1 MTSDTIDAI
10 PKFTQC
16 EPTTEVL
23 EYVGLVNLDLSKYDD
38 SSSRAQLAK
47 DFLKGVVT
55 HGILTVSNHG
65 ITEERYNTHVDLANA
80 LLTLPLPEKRP
91 YENSPQ
97 EEAQGRYAGFKPSC
111 GLSTKEGFHK
121 TVDHYN
127 ISAWDPASRAHPP
140 LLQSRM
146 IQVSELV
153 DLVRRQVLEKLL
165 LLVALIL
172 EVPEE
177 SIVSTHAL
185 SNETTD
191 YLRYIVYNP
200 RPATDGKYR
209 DLYLAG
215 HTDLGSFTFTFA
227 QPVSSLQ
234 VQVSPGEWKW
244 VRYIPGTLV
253 VNVGEAFELMTGGLF
268 KAPVHRMV
276 KPPEDQERAKRLGLI
291 YFARPAGTQRLEPI
305 DSPVLRRIG
314 MDKPLDEKIYTMK
327 EYLYARRHGY
337 KRLDFDRDRLR
348 QEGYHIDQ
356 CIKDAQGLETT
367 SIAI

>member
-1 MTSDTIDAI
+1 MTSDIIDAI
-10 PKFTQC
+10 PKFNQC
-16 EPTTEVL
+16 EPTKEVL
-23 EYVGLVNLDLSKYDD
+23 DYVDLVNLDLSNYDN

-47 DFLKGVVT
+47 DLFKGVVT
-55 HGILTVSNHG
+55 HGILTISNHG
-65 ITEERYNTHVDLANA
+65 ISEERYNTHVDLAHA
-80 LLTLPLPEKRP
+80 LLTLPPPEKGP

-97 EEAQGRYAGFKPSC
+97 DEAQGRYAGFKPSC
-111 GLSTKEGFHK
+111 GLSTREGFHK

-127 ISAWDPASRAHPP
+127 ISAWDPENRSHPSI
-140 LLQSRM
+140 LQSRM

-153 DLVRRQVLEKLL
+153 DLVRRRVLEKLL
-165 LLVALIL
+165 HLVALIL

-177 SIVSTHAL
+177 TVLSTHAL

-234 VQVSPGEWKW
+234 VRVSPGEWKW
-244 VRYIPGTLV
+244 VRYVPGTLV

-276 KPPEDQERAKRLGLI
+276 KPPEDQETAKRLGLI
-291 YFARPAGTQRLEPI
+291 YFARPAGTQRLEPL

-314 MDKPLDEKIYTMK
+314 VDKPLDEKIYNMK
-327 EYLYARRHGY
+327 EYLYVRRHGY
-337 KRLDFDRDRLR
+337 KRLDFDRDRPR
-348 QEGYHIDQ
+348 QEGYHIDP
-356 CIKDAQGLETT
+356 CTKDAQGPESA
-367 SIAI
+367 SIAT